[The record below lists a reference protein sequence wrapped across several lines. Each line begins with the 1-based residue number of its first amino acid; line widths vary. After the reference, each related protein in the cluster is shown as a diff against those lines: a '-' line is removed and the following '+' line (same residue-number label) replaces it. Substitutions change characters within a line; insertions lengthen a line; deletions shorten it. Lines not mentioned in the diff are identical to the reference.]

1 MIIKTIKLDP
11 CGGISGKE
19 IPFTSGINVILGSNE
34 AGKSTVFNAV
44 QKALLVP
51 TKLGKKDFEKEI
63 KRLLPIGGGDTVAVE
78 MHFEKDGKS
87 YTLKKKW
94 GGTKLAELILPDG
107 SIITDD
113 DAVAEKMNLLLP
125 AKTGTVKTV
134 LMTYQSGLEN
144 TLSDFN
150 KEPYAVHELGDIL
163 RKTILETDGI
173 SVDAFKDKINRQ
185 YDDYFGRWDRIKKGP
200 EGDRGINNPWIKGS
214 GYILSAFYEKEK
226 LRVYHQNTL
235 IYEEDLDT
243 LNREL
248 SVISQRVAEKDIF
261 IKANKKVVE
270 DARERRVLTAELAN
284 IQNQVKDLKK
294 ANEDW
299 PVFKNQIDTINKEIP
314 GLKEKEAV
322 LQSEAAAAKDEQSNK
337 ILREKFKKANEKK
350 EVLSIAEK
358 ELQQTKELTNANLES
373 IRKSFSKVENLKT
386 SLAAGRLVA
395 RLKAKKDFSVLIQ
408 KDLEPEYQKEIKIED
423 VLQLTAGGALKLDHA
438 DWSLEL
444 TTGEGDFEAIK
455 KRCAEAKDGLEEL
468 LKEHGVATLEEAVAA
483 NDKYGQR
490 LKEAEK
496 AKEVYLSELGNET
509 YAALEQKI
517 KEIGDVKETRQY
529 EMVYAELID
538 LRKLIE
544 SKNTELERYQNA
556 IAEYTAKYGSHDQIL
571 MKLAGII
578 GEEAKIKEKLNA
590 LAPLPEGVTDYEL
603 FIEEYEKIQEE
614 LSVDKNNLSEIEK
627 KRIELTARMPDESSE
642 EIEKMLKDAQE
653 HFDAILRRGEAIA
666 RIKDLTE
673 EMLKT
678 MDTGTYKGLEDDVAN
693 YVAAITNNKYTKIK
707 MEGSL
712 PQGFIRSDGKTI
724 VYDLLSHG
732 TKDALCLALRLSM
745 ASHFLKEAKG
755 FLAMDD
761 PLVNIDPSR
770 QKKAAEVLREFAKE
784 KQVIIFTC
792 HPNHAQLLGGNQIM
806 L

>member
-51 TKLGKKDFEKEI
+51 TELGKKDFEKEI

-113 DAVAEKMNLLLP
+113 DAVTEKMNLLLP

-200 EGDRGINNPWIKGS
+200 EGDRGINNPWIKGI

-226 LRVYHQNTL
+226 LRIYHQNTL

-270 DARERRVLTAELAN
+270 DARERRVLSTELTS
-284 IQNQVKDLKK
+284 IQNTVSELKK
-294 ANEDW
+294 DNADW
-299 PVFKNQIDTINKEIP
+299 PVLNSKIETIRGEMP
-314 GLKEKEAV
+314 GLREKETI
-322 LQSEAAAAKDEQSNK
+322 LQRETDDSKKEQGNK
-337 ILREKFKKANEKK
+337 ILRERFLKIKEKK
-350 EVLSIAEK
+350 EALDIAEK
-358 ELQQTKELTNANLES
+358 KLRSTKELTSDNLEA
-373 IRKSFSKVENLKT
+373 IRKAFTKAENLKT
-386 SLAAGRLVA
+386 SLAAGKLVA
-395 RLKAKKDFSVLIQ
+395 KFKAKRDLFLSIQ
-408 KDLEPEYQKEIKIED
+408 KDLEPEEKKELKSEEM
-423 VLQLTAGGALKLDHA
+423 LQLTAGGALKLGHA

-455 KRCAEAKDGLEEL
+455 INYNQAKTELDNLLKKYEVPNYEEAKDVNSKYDQS
-468 LKEHGVATLEEAVAA
+468 LKEF
-483 NDKYGQR
+483 
-490 LKEAEK
+490 EK
-496 AKEVYLSELGNET
+496 AKEVYLSELGSDT
-509 YAALEQKI
+509 YDGLEQKI
-517 KEIGDVKETRQY
+517 NEIGEAKETRSY
-529 EMVYAELID
+529 ETAYKD
-538 LRKLIE
+538 LVDVQTSIK
-544 SKNTELERYQNA
+544 SMNSELEKCQK
-556 IAEYTAKYGSHDQIL
+556 IIDEYTKKYGSHDQIL

-590 LAPLPEGVTDYEL
+590 LAPLPEGVTDYE
-603 FIEEYEKIQEE
+603 FIKEYEKKQEE
-614 LSVDKNNLSEIEK
+614 LSADKNSFNEMEK
-627 KRIELTARMPDESSE
+627 KRIELAARMPDESSE
-642 EIEKMLKDAQE
+642 EIVKMLKDAQE
-653 HFDAILRRGEAIA
+653 HFEAILRRGEAIA

-678 MDTGTYKGLEDDVAN
+678 MDTGTYKGLEDDVTS

-707 MEGSL
+707 MEESL